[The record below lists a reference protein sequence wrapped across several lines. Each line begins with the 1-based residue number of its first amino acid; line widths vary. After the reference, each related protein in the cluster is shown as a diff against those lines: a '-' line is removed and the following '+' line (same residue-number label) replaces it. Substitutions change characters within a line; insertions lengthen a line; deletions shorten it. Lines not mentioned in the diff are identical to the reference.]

1 MFEIMSDCM
10 FGNLIR
16 LLKFLAFLRTMLLC
30 NLNTY
35 FIYECSTKFIVFWA
49 SICAIINIRCF
60 FQALSKKCYY
70 KTII

>member
-30 NLNTY
+30 NLNKY
-35 FIYECSTKFIVFWA
+35 FIYECSAKFIVLRA
-49 SICAIINIRCF
+49 LICAKMF
-60 FQALSKKCYY
+60 FSKLYPRNVFRKQ
-70 KTII
+70 